1 MKPAA
6 FDFLAMKTLDE
17 VVWRWLGAGGDGKI
31 LAAGRS
37 LVPMLNIRLVRPSIL
52 IDINRVPGLGFVDPS
67 RNVGT
72 IDALNAPPGERNETG
87 T

>member
-6 FDFLAMKTLDE
+6 FDYLAVETLDE

-52 IDINRVPGLGFVDPS
+52 IDINGVPGLGYFDPS
-67 RNVGT
+67 GNVVT
-72 IDALNAPPGERNETG
+72 IDALNAPPGERNEIG